1 MAFSLRKS
9 SDSGSVGLDID
20 GRFLAGVVA
29 SGGAIRRAA
38 SIDLPEG
45 LMRDGEVTDSAGL
58 AAEIKHFVAAQKL
71 PRTVRLGVSNQQIV
85 MRMIELPPIE
95 DPKEQE
101 AAVRF
106 QAAEAIAMPLDEAV
120 LDYRVI
126 ERVSNEGVERDRDR
140 MVVVAARRSMIDQ
153 LLEAARSAGLKVE
166 GIDLNAFALVR
177 ALTTAGAATE
187 SLGENARVY
196 CHLGAMTNLV
206 IAVGSTCV
214 FTRPLTTSWAS
225 GDAEIATSL
234 AEEIRLS
241 IDFHLNLPGARMVE
255 DVVLTGPG
263 AQSEGLVHE
272 LDGAIGRPVS
282 VAEPLSALGAHAMA
296 PQEDPYR
303 YTVAAGL
310 ALGAAA

>member
-20 GRFLAGVVA
+20 GRFLAGVVT
-29 SGGAIRRAA
+29 SDGAIRHAA
-38 SIDLPEG
+38 SADLPDG
-45 LMRDGEVTDSAGL
+45 LMRDGEVTDPAGL
-58 AAEIKHFVAAQKL
+58 AGEIKRFVAAEKL

-95 DPKEQE
+95 DPKERE

-106 QAAEAIAMPLDEAV
+106 QAAEAIAMPLDEAT

-126 ERVSNEGVERDRDR
+126 ERVSVDGVERDR

-153 LLEAARSAGLKVE
+153 LLEASRGAGLKVE

-177 ALTTAGAATE
+177 ALTSPGAGSE
-187 SLGENARVY
+187 SLGENACVY
-196 CHLGAMTNLV
+196 CHLGATTNLV
-206 IAVGSTCV
+206 IAVGSNCV
-214 FTRPLTTSWAS
+214 FTRPLTTSWDA
-225 GDAEIATSL
+225 GDAEVASSL

-255 DVVLTGPG
+255 AVVLTGPG
-263 AQSEGLVHE
+263 AQSAGLVHA
-272 LDGAIGRPVS
+272 LDAAIGRPVS
-282 VAEPLSALGAHAMA
+282 VAEPLRTLPVYAFSPG
-296 PQEDPYR
+296 EDPHR